1 MGREQRVTVAPTLG
15 QSAKGL
21 AAREKLL
28 QAGRAGENAKALKAE
43 DVMNMRNEDGKA
55 LFRDNHVV
63 YVYHSR
69 IDAIGDKLLTEDQL
83 PQAAEDTIEDLKKLV
98 RKLTSANFTN
108 ILITADHGFL

>member
-1 MGREQRVTVAPTLG
+1 GMAALLPHKALALAADGSGDVLSDG

-28 QAGRAGENAKALKAE
+28 QAGRVGESAKALKAE

-63 YVYHSR
+63 YVYHNR

-83 PQAAEDTIEDLKKLV
+83 PQAVEDTVE
-98 RKLTSANFTN
+98 
-108 ILITADHGFL
+108 